1 MVAYTFYWIDE
12 IDRIYFVGLLPERRK
27 KPERITQESVINF
40 GRTILGNNAGV
51 NDIFF
56 IEVTLDESTGKIYWP
71 EPSILTQEAV

>member
-12 IDRIYFVGLLPERRK
+12 IDRIYFIALLPERRK

-51 NDIFF
+51 NNIFF
-56 IEVTLDESTGKIYWP
+56 IQVTLDESTGNIYWP
-71 EPSILTQEAV
+71 EPSIITQETV